1 MFRRLLLPLRRCF
14 STSTS
19 SSATPTLYSSGTTPV
34 SILSWGRGASGQ
46 LGGGK
51 EERRL
56 YPSPV
61 AHLSLPDPAPVLSP
75 TPGRLPDAAAAGTA
89 AGGVEVG
96 ISCGLFHSA
105 VVVDGGAWVWGKG
118 DGGRLGLGDE
128 SSAFV
133 PRHNPNLSE
142 LRVLALGGI
151 HSAALTASGE
161 VFTWGYGGFGA
172 LGHYVYHRE
181 LLPRKVNG
189 PWEGK
194 ISHIATSGAHT
205 AAITDSGEL
214 YTWGRD
220 EGDGRLGLGSG
231 GGPGEAGS
239 LSVPSKVNA
248 LPVSVA
254 AVACGGFFTMA
265 LTSDGQLWSWG
276 ANSNFEL
283 GRGSNSSDWRPQL
296 IPSLKNLHVIQV
308 ACGGYHSLA
317 LTDEGV
323 VLSWG
328 HGGHG
333 QLGHPTLQNHRVPL
347 AIKALSEER
356 IVYIACGGSTSA
368 AISEKG
374 DLYMWGNARDCQLGV
389 PGLPEIQPLPVKVNF
404 LTDGDEDLG
413 PHRVI
418 SVAIGASHAMCLVS
432 RQQNEK

>member
-1 MFRRLLLPLRRCF
+1 MLRRLLPLHQRY
-14 STSTS
+14 STSN
-19 SSATPTLYSSGTTPV
+19 AAAAPTLYTDGAYPV
-34 SILSWGRGASGQ
+34 SLLSWGRGASGQ

-56 YPSPV
+56 YPAPV
-61 AHLSLPDPAPVLSP
+61 AHLLLPEPSPRLPP
-75 TPGRLPDAAAAGTA
+75 TPGRLPSAPAGETA
-89 AGGVEVG
+89 ARVEVG

-105 VVVDGGAWVWGKG
+105 LVVGGGAWVWGKG

-128 SSAFV
+128 ASAFV
-133 PRHNPNLSE
+133 PRANPNLAPDLS
-142 LRVLALGGI
+142 VLALGGI
-151 HSAALTASGE
+151 HSAALTASGD

-181 LLPRKVNG
+181 LLPRKVEG

-194 ISHIATSGAHT
+194 IAHIATSGAHT

-248 LPVSVA
+248 LPVPVA
-254 AVACGGFFTMA
+254 AVSCGGFFTLA
-265 LTSDGQLWSWG
+265 LTPDGQLWSWG

-283 GRGSNSSDWRPQL
+283 GRGSNSSDWRPQ
-296 IPSLKNLHVIQV
+296 IVPSLKNVRVIQV

-317 LTDEGV
+317 LTDEGE

-333 QLGHPTLQNHRVPL
+333 QLGHPTIQNHRVPL

-368 AISEKG
+368 AISDKG

-389 PGLPEIQPLPVKVNF
+389 PDLPEIQPLPVKVNF
-404 LTDGDEDLG
+404 LTDGDEDLS
-413 PHRVI
+413 PPRVI

-432 RQQNEK
+432 RQRIEK

>member
-1 MFRRLLLPLRRCF
+1 MLRRLLPLRRRY
-14 STSTS
+14 STSNA
-19 SSATPTLYSSGTTPV
+19 SAAPTLYTDGTYPI
-34 SILSWGRGASGQ
+34 SLLSWGRGASGQ

-61 AHLSLPDPAPVLSP
+61 AHLLLPDPLPLLPP
-75 TPGRLPDAAAAGTA
+75 TPGRLPSDAGETA

-105 VVVDGGAWVWGKG
+105 LLVDGAAWVWGKG

-128 SSAFV
+128 ASAFV
-133 PRHNPNLSE
+133 PRANPNLGSD

-151 HSAALTASGE
+151 HSAALTASGD

-181 LLPRKVNG
+181 LLPKKVNG

-194 ISHIATSGAHT
+194 IAHIATSGAHT

-248 LPVSVA
+248 LPVPVA
-254 AVACGGFFTMA
+254 AVACGGFFTLA

-283 GRGSNSSDWRPQL
+283 GRGSNSSDWRPQI
-296 IPSLKNLHVIQV
+296 IPSLKNVRVIQV

-317 LTDEGV
+317 LTDEGE

-333 QLGHPTLQNHRVPL
+333 QLGHPTIQNHRVPL

-368 AISEKG
+368 AISDKG
-374 DLYMWGNARDCQLGV
+374 NLYMWGNARDCQLGV
-389 PGLPEIQPLPVKVNF
+389 PDLPEVQPLPVKVNF
-404 LTDGDEDLG
+404 LADGDED
-413 PHRVI
+413 PSPPRVI
-418 SVAIGASHAMCLVS
+418 SIAIGASHAMCLVS
-432 RQQNEK
+432 RQRIEK

>member
-1 MFRRLLLPLRRCF
+1 MFRRLLPCRRRF
-14 STSTS
+14 S
-19 SSATPTLYSSGTTPV
+19 SSSASNATPTLYSNGTTRF
-34 SILSWGRGASGQ
+34 SLLSWGRGASGQ

-61 AHLSLPDPAPVLSP
+61 AHLLLPDSDPRLAP
-75 TPGRLPDAAAAGTA
+75 TPGRLPSAGETS
-89 AGGVEVG
+89 GVEVG
-96 ISCGLFHSA
+96 ISSGLFHSA
-105 VVVDGGAWVWGKG
+105 LLVEGSAWVWGKG

-133 PRHNPNLSE
+133 PRPNPNLRD
-142 LRVLALGGI
+142 LRLLALGGI
-151 HSAALTASGE
+151 HSAALTTSGD

-181 LLPRKVNG
+181 LLPRRVKG

-194 ISHIATSGAHT
+194 ITHIATSGAHT
-205 AAITDSGEL
+205 AAITHSGEL

-248 LPVSVA
+248 LPVPVA

-276 ANSNFEL
+276 
-283 GRGSNSSDWRPQL
+283 
-296 IPSLKNLHVIQV
+296 
-308 ACGGYHSLA
+308 
-317 LTDEGV
+317 DEGE

-356 IVYIACGGSTSA
+356 IVYITCGGSTSA
-368 AISEKG
+368 AITG
-374 DLYMWGNARDCQLGV
+374 
-389 PGLPEIQPLPVKVNF
+389 EI
-404 LTDGDEDLG
+404 
-413 PHRVI
+413 
-418 SVAIGASHAMCLVS
+418 
-432 RQQNEK
+432 